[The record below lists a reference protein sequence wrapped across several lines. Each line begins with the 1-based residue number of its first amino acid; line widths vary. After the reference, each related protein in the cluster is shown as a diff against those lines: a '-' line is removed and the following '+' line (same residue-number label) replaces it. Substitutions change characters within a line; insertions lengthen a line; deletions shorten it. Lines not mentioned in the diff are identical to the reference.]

1 MTEPGGGRWISLGLV
16 VSLALHVFLVGL
28 LVSVSA
34 GAGVAHAPAPDRERS
49 PDEIR
54 FGLDVPP
61 RATIDWLGIRDPT
74 PEHIAPDEAE
84 SQQAALATDA
94 AGGPASPPTQPSPQ
108 PEPATES
115 PAASEAEQSPAAPVE
130 APREPEAILPDAPQ
144 SAEPTGP
151 AEQSE
156 DTPDPVLDAIER
168 ATPTRT
174 EPTPTTPQT
183 DAGTGP
189 TQGTGPG
196 DAPGRPS
203 ERESD
208 ATAKIATVD
217 VEKWTSPVVGQGIE
231 IRPVR
236 PRWPT
241 HFMLGRLPRPAL
253 IEITFHRPK
262 DRPGG
267 ADGPAVVKL
276 AEFARIERP
285 DGTFEIRSSGDAAV
299 DSIVLNTIYQ
309 WTATGAQID
318 ELEEGKTLTV
328 RVRLFSV
335 R

>member
-1 MTEPGGGRWISLGLV
+1 MTDPGGGRWLSLGLV

-34 GAGVAHAPAPDRERS
+34 GADAVRAPSRDQEPAR
-49 PDEIR
+49 DEIR

-61 RATIDWLGIRDPT
+61 RATIDWLGIQDPT
-74 PEHIAPDEAE
+74 PEHVAPDEAE
-84 SQQAALATDA
+84 SQQAALAIDA
-94 AGGPASPPTQPSPQ
+94 AGGPATPSTS
-108 PEPATES
+108 PEPEPPQNSESGSEPAPAPAS
-115 PAASEAEQSPAAPVE
+115 PADAILDPDAA
-130 APREPEAILPDAPQ
+130 LPDAPSSTEPSESTSDEPRDE
-144 SAEPTGP
+144 SA
-151 AEQSE
+151 
-156 DTPDPVLDAIER
+156 DPVLDAIEQRPPPR
-168 ATPTRT
+168 ADTAPPAPR
-174 EPTPTTPQT
+174 P
-183 DAGTGP
+183 DAGAGQ
-189 TQGTGPG
+189 TQGAGPG

-208 ATAKIATVD
+208 ATAKIAMVD
-217 VEKWTSPVVGQGIE
+217 VEKWTSPAVGQGIE

-253 IEITFHRPK
+253 IEITFHRPP

-267 ADGPAVVKL
+267 ADGPAAVKL

-285 DGTFEIRSSGDAAV
+285 DGSFEIRSSGDPAV

-309 WTATGAQID
+309 WTATGARID
-318 ELEEGKTLTV
+318 ELGEGETLRV